1 MKMCKS
7 LVLATMILA
16 TAMGATAMARDD
28 GERCQ
33 LVGQTE
39 MISIDAMK
47 QKIDNLGYDVRRIE
61 TERSCFEA
69 EIVDRGSGGGVK
81 ATFSRANGELL
92 WAKLAS

>member
-7 LVLATMILA
+7 LVLATMVLA
-16 TAMGATAMARDD
+16 TGMGAAALARDD
-28 GERCQ
+28 GESCQ
-33 LVGQTE
+33 RVGQME

-61 TERSCFEA
+61 TERGCFEA
-69 EIVDRGSGGGVK
+69 EILDRVSGGGVK

>member
-16 TAMGATAMARDD
+16 TGMGAAALARDD
-28 GERCQ
+28 GESCQ
-33 LVGQTE
+33 RLGQIE

-61 TERSCFEA
+61 TERNCFEV
-69 EIVDRGSGGGVK
+69 EIIDRGTGGGVK
-81 ATFSRANGELL
+81 AMFSRANGELL
-92 WAKLAS
+92 WAKLTS

>member
-1 MKMCKS
+1 M
-7 LVLATMILA
+7 ATKKRA
-16 TAMGATAMARDD
+16 GSRTRFVR
-28 GERCQ
+28 EF
-33 LVGQTE
+33 
-39 MISIDAMK
+39 
-47 QKIDNLGYDVRRIE
+47 KINNLGYDVRRIE

>member
-1 MKMCKS
+1 
-7 LVLATMILA
+7 
-16 TAMGATAMARDD
+16 
-28 GERCQ
+28 
-33 LVGQTE
+33 
-39 MISIDAMK
+39 MK

-69 EIVDRGSGGGVK
+69 EILDRVSGGGVK